1 MRRMP
6 APLALTPAL
15 SQREREQNRR
25 HGGQRTNALA
35 RWLQARF
42 GRPCT
47 GGGTRVRVRVC
58 VRVRV
63 RVRVRARARA
73 LRAFSAA
80 SRPAVQL
87 ASQHPPACQPAR
99 QRFGYPLPPA

>member
-6 APLALTPAL
+6 ALPALTPAL
-15 SQREREQNRR
+15 SQREREPNRR

-35 RWLQARF
+35 QWLQARF
-42 GRPCT
+42 GRPCA
-47 GGGTRVRVRVC
+47 GGGTRVRVR
-58 VRVRV
+58 
-63 RVRVRARARA
+63 AHA

-87 ASQHPPACQPAR
+87 ASQHPLASQPAH